1 MVLWYHMSRPIP
13 RAAIGKEARAAP
25 AALMTPEPN
34 DVEQSVRRVRR
45 GCLFMALI
53 VVALAVLFTSATG
66 NLFYLTLLV
75 LALFLAVFSRLV
87 R

>member
-1 MVLWYHMSRPIP
+1 MI
-13 RAAIGKEARAAP
+13 
-25 AALMTPEPN
+25 PEPN
-34 DVEQSVRRVRR
+34 DVEQSVRRIRR
-45 GCLFMALI
+45 GCLFMAVT

-75 LALFLAVFSRLV
+75 VALFMVIFSRLA